1 MMMRDGRQPVEILGN
16 KLLYIRGGG
25 GGREGCWG
33 PGAEDS
39 SQKLR
44 GNKEG

>member
-25 GGREGCWG
+25 AGRGVGGLG
-33 PGAEDS
+33 
-39 SQKLR
+39 QKIQAK
-44 GNKEG
+44 N

>member
-25 GGREGCWG
+25 GAGRGVG
-33 PGAEDS
+33 GLG
-39 SQKLR
+39 QKIQAK
-44 GNKEG
+44 N